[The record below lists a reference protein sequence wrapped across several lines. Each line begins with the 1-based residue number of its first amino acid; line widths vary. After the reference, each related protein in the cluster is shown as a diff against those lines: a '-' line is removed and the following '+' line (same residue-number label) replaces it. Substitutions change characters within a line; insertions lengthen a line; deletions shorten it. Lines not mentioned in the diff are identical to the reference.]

1 MWFVINVIIIDE
13 GFVDLIV
20 NEVDIVMVLCEICD
34 FEVVCVEE
42 LGFGDLCYDN
52 CSWVLF
58 FSVLIFVIEIG
69 NFVKLFF
76 VL

>member
-1 MWFVINVIIIDE
+1 MWFVINGMIIDE

-20 NEVDIVMVLCEICD
+20 NEFDIVMVLCEICD
-34 FEVVCVEE
+34 FEVVWVEE

-52 CSWVLF
+52 CSCVFL
-58 FSVLIFVIEIG
+58 FSVLIFVIEFG